1 MKKKVRMLMTLED
14 VGCSGKFFND
24 NITAKMCGIIIAYIL
39 FLLLIAGQLASILP
53 SWISFLVGFIVLSP
67 LAFWLTSKFV
77 LRQKELCR
85 ISEEMENGHIISCN
99 KYSDIYKVSKE
110 GLCDNTSGHKSLY
123 ISVDRLHTIGMTEDD
138 IEEYYNVIEQF
149 ESALLSPSNNFKV
162 KYYEIEDVDKF
173 RGAIDYEHSL
183 IPNINN
189 KAINTTTILK
199 NKYINSYINEYG
211 VDYTI
216 VYVVYTKMA
225 RSKDFLRQ
233 VKNAMTYL
241 NNPHIGNVHLMNK
254 REIDKFGETFFNVK
268 YFDCVNMGDKIDDNL
283 IKFEEDVI

>member
-24 NITAKMCGIIIAYIL
+24 NITLKLCSIIIAYIL
-39 FLLLIAGQLASILP
+39 FLLFIAGQLASILP
-53 SWISFLVGFIVLSP
+53 VWLSFLIGFVVLSP
-67 LAFWLTSKFV
+67 IAFWLTSKFV

-85 ISEEMENGHIISCN
+85 ISEQMEDGHVISGN
-99 KYSDIYKVSKE
+99 EYSDIYKVSSDCI
-110 GLCDNTSGHKSLY
+110 CDNTSGHKSIY
-123 ISVDRLHTIGMTEDD
+123 IAVDRLHTIGMTEDD
-138 IEEYYNVIEQF
+138 IEEYYKVIEQF
-149 ESALLSPSNNFKV
+149 ESSLLAPGNHFTI

-173 RGAIDYEHSL
+173 RGAIDYEHS
-183 IPNINN
+183 IISKIDN
-189 KAINTTTILK
+189 KAVNTTTILK

-216 VYVVYTKMA
+216 VYVVYTKMV

-241 NNPHIGNVHLMNK
+241 NNPHLGNVHIMNK
-254 REIDKFGETFFNVK
+254 REIDKFGEIFFNVK